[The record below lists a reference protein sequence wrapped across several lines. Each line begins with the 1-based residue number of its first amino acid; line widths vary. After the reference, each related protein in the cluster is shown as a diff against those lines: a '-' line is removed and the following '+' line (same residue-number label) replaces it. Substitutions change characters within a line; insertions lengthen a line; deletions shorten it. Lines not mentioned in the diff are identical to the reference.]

1 MEIQSIAVSHQT
13 LTSSQNNSPPA
24 VQQTVTEAG
33 EGATHDAM
41 HEIAGKQ
48 KPVDSNTLQQAV
60 DQANETIQNLS
71 NELQFSV
78 DQGTGEYVVKIV
90 DKQTNEVVR
99 QIPSKEMLEISKR
112 LDELRGLLIQQK
124 A

>member
-1 MEIQSIAVSHQT
+1 MEIQSVAVSPQT
-13 LTSSQNNSPPA
+13 LTSTPNSQTPVSHEVA
-24 VQQTVTEAG
+24 TGGVAAAQHALQQSAEA
-33 EGATHDAM
+33 H
-41 HEIAGKQ
+41 
-48 KPVDSNTLQQAV
+48 KPVDAKSLQQAV

-78 DQGTGEYVVKIV
+78 DKGTGEYVVKVV

-99 QIPSKEMLEISKR
+99 QIPSKEMLEIAKR
-112 LDELRGLLIQQK
+112 LDELHGLLIQQK